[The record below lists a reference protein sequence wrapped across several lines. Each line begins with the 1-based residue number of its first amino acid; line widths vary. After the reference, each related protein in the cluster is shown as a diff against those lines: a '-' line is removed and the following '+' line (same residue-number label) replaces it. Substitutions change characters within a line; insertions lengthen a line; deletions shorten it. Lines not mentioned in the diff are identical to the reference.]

1 MRLVSWRRFLLFAAL
16 LLAATSVV
24 SAVGTS
30 ERRLREQHGPA
41 TTLAAPPSPR
51 AAAVVSARLPRAAA
65 VRARVGDVVRLTVR
79 SRFSDTA
86 VVPQLAVEGPVDRGV
101 PARLTFVAE
110 RAGRFAVRLRETGE
124 AVGTLVVADARG

>member
-1 MRLVSWRRFLLFAAL
+1 MPWRRFLLLAAL

-30 ERRLREQHGPA
+30 ERRLREQRRPA
-41 TTLAAPPSPR
+41 TTLAAPPSLP
-51 AAAVVSARLPRAAA
+51 AAPVVSARLPRAAA

-86 VVPQLAVEGPVDRGV
+86 EVPQLAVEGPVDRSA

-110 RAGRFAVRLRETGE
+110 RSGRFAVRLREAGE
-124 AVGTLVVADARG
+124 AVGTLVVADAPD